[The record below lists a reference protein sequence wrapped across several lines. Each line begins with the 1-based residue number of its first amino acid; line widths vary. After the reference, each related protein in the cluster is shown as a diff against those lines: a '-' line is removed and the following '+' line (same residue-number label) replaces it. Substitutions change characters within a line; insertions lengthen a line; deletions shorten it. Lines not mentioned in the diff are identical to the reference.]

1 MLNCDK
7 ESKLICTKVLL
18 SDEDMEYALGTVP
31 ETHEEFIPCCLPSE
45 SSIIM
50 KDGREQG
57 DQ

>member
-1 MLNCDK
+1 MLPCN

-45 SSIIM
+45 SSMIM

-57 DQ
+57 GQ